1 MKKAIV
7 AVLIMLLVF
16 SAMGCKTAGEKRIE
30 KNPDIASFV
39 ANPPMD
45 DNFIFGIGS
54 AKLAST
60 SQSLQGADARARTDI
75 AFKLDV
81 EVKAMFND
89 YQRTAG
95 TVTNQAAGL
104 EFVESVSQQ
113 LTRANLRGV
122 EVVKR
127 EQTADGAYWTL
138 SRISKADAARAAADV
153 LETEASRYAEFKAME
168 ALKMMEYQLDK
179 K

>member
-7 AVLIMLLVF
+7 SVLILVLIF
-16 SAMGCKTAGEKRIE
+16 SAIGCKSSGEKRMS
-30 KNPDIASFV
+30 KDPNIASFAV
-39 ANPPMD
+39 NPPTD
-45 DNFIFGIGS
+45 EGYIYGIGS
-54 AKLAST
+54 ASLASV
-60 SQSLQGADARARTDI
+60 SQSLQTSDARARTDI

-81 EVKAMFND
+81 EVRAMIND

-95 TVTNQAAGL
+95 TVTNHAAGL
-104 EFVESVSQQ
+104 EFVENVSQQ

-127 EQTADGAYWTL
+127 EQTADGAYWAL
-138 SRISKADAARAAADV
+138 ARMSKADAALAAAEI

-168 ALKMMEYQLDK
+168 ALKMMEYQLNK